1 MSFCERMFSA
11 LQVQP
16 ASAKNLPQRGLQDL
30 DAKQDLVSR
39 STLATVRPATTA
51 TTTLVAGIPFASIC
65 YHPVVLVY
73 HCHPYRLYAASTIQ
87 NYVVLRNQ
95 FSLRL

>member
-39 STLATVRPATTA
+39 STLATVRTATTA

-73 HCHPYRLYAASTIQ
+73 HCHPYRLYAASTI
-87 NYVVLRNQ
+87 
-95 FSLRL
+95 